1 MEDAMKSPIITKEK
15 IQVDINDEVMGFA
28 FNLGMLLSAL
38 IGIWAVSCLVAGLI
52 SVGPLQMARGY
63 ITAITGF

>member
-1 MEDAMKSPIITKEK
+1 MKSPIITKEK
-15 IQVDINDEVMGFA
+15 IQVDINDEIMGFA
-28 FNLGMLLSAL
+28 LKVGTVLGAL
-38 IGIWAVSCLVAGLI
+38 IGFWAVSCLVAGLI